1 MKHLLIIGARGF
13 GREVYCHALQ
23 SVGYGT
29 KFDIVGFLDDK
40 STALDGYEGYPPI
53 IDSVEHYEPRPDD
66 VFICA
71 LGDVGYK
78 KLYAEKIQAKGGQ
91 FINIIHQTASISKN
105 VKMGTGCIIAPY
117 VSLSCDVTIC
127 NFITFQRFA
136 AIGHDAHIG
145 DYCHLNTY
153 SFMGGFSQLGTRVTL
168 WTSAA
173 VLPHMVVEDQCVVGA
188 SAVVIK
194 RVKAGTTVY
203 GNPAKVLKY

>member
-29 KFDIVGFLDDK
+29 DFDIAGFLDDK
-40 STALDGYEGYPPI
+40 ETALDDYEGYPPI

-71 LGDVGYK
+71 LGDTMYK
-78 KLYAEKIQAKGGQ
+78 KKYAEIVLAKGGQ
-91 FINIIHQTASISKN
+91 FINIIHKTASISKN
-105 VKMGTGCIIAPY
+105 VKMGKGCIIGPY
-117 VSLSCDVTIC
+117 ASLSCDVVIG

-136 AIGHDAHIG
+136 AIGHDAQIG

-153 SFMGGFSQLGTRVTL
+153 SFMGGFSRLGNLVTL
-168 WTSAA
+168 WTGSS
-173 VLPHMVVEDQCVVGA
+173 VLPHMVVEDHCVVGA
-188 SAVVIK
+188 GAVVIK
-194 RVKAGTTVY
+194 RVKSGTTVY